1 MFGFAAFAVSAFAAL
16 GSVSSVNVSETTTIT
31 DVNTVAWNTSATN
44 TESFALYLS
53 SPIQENSYFGA
64 TPFAAIPF
72 GGVSNFTGNTY
83 EQIVATL
90 TTNQTVSE
98 TTTLTDIESA
108 SATFAGAIS
117 EPVTI
122 TDTQTV
128 QSDLVGA
135 VSETTTLTD
144 VNTVA
149 WNTSASTVE
158 SFTLTEVQ
166 TGNLSANVSVPETV
180 TLTDAASSSASFSA
194 TTAESFALY
203 LTGPVAENSYFGAT
217 PFAAIPFAGVSNFTG
232 KTYEQIVATLT
243 TNQTVTESLTLTT
256 TQSAYVNF
264 APQIIEAVLT
274 TDATTAT
281 AIMFVTTAES
291 FYAADTLIQ
300 RGWIKIDDDQSG
312 VWTAVPTN
320 TTSWSIIN
328 NTQNPGWVDIDDS
341 QG

>member
-16 GSVSSVNVSETTTIT
+16 GSVSSAN
-31 DVNTVAWNTSATN
+31 
-44 TESFALYLS
+44 
-53 SPIQENSYFGA
+53 
-64 TPFAAIPF
+64 
-72 GGVSNFTGNTY
+72 
-83 EQIVATL
+83 
-90 TTNQTVSE
+90 VSE
-98 TTTLTDIESA
+98 TTTLTE
-108 SATFAGAIS
+108 AI
-117 EPVTI
+117 T
-122 TDTQTV
+122 TQ
-128 QSDLVGA
+128 SSLVGA

-149 WNTSASTVE
+149 WNALATTAESLTVVD
-158 SFTLTEVQ
+158 SITVIR
-166 TGNLSANVSVPETV
+166 AVNVSVPETV
-180 TLTDAASSSASFSA
+180 TLTDAASSNASFLA

-243 TNQTVTESLTLTT
+243 TNQTVTESLTLTA

-281 AIMFVTTAES
+281 EIMFVTTAES

-300 RGWIKIDDDQSG
+300 RGWIKINDNQTG
-312 VWTAVPTN
+312 A
-320 TTSWSIIN
+320 WSSIN
-328 NTQNPGWVDIDDS
+328 NNVTVTWTSIDDTENPNWVPINDN